1 MDQERATIWATI
13 IVVGTGLLWGFY
25 WIPVRE
31 LDALGLPGAWG
42 TLAIT
47 GAAALVL
54 VPFLARQPRV
64 FRRSDKGALAAIAL
78 GGAAFALYSIGFVY
92 GHVAIIIL
100 LWYLTP
106 VWSTL
111 IARFVMGWDTPGL
124 RLVAIGFG
132 LVGLIVMLSAGGEV
146 PLPQGIG
153 EWMALAAGFLWS
165 IATTGIRVRPK
176 VAPLEA
182 ALVFALGAALTS
194 AVLAPTLSA
203 APQDAQWTL
212 AALWALASGAL
223 FWGPAM
229 ALLLWATMQLDPARV
244 GILLMS
250 EVLVG
255 VASAAVI
262 AGETLNPTELIG
274 GALVVAAAVLEVWP
288 VKRRG

>member
-1 MDQERATIWATI
+1 MDQTRAANWASI
-13 IVVGTGLLWGFY
+13 IVVGTGLLWGLY

-31 LDALGLPGAWG
+31 LDGLGLPGAWG

-47 GAAALVL
+47 TAAALVL
-54 VPFLARQPRV
+54 APVIAVRRRGLW
-64 FRRSDKGALAAIAL
+64 RSDKGALAAIGL

-111 IARFVMGWDTPGL
+111 IARFIMGWDTPGL
-124 RLVAIGFG
+124 RLMAIVFG
-132 LVGLIVMLSAGGEV
+132 LVGLGIMLGAGGGL
-146 PLPQGIG
+146 PLPSGIG
-153 EWMALAAGFLWS
+153 EWMALTAGVLWA
-165 IATTGIRVRPK
+165 IATTGIRVRPRM
-176 VAPLEA
+176 APLEA
-182 ALVFALGAALTS
+182 AFVFALGAALTS
-194 AVLAPTLSA
+194 AVLAPALSA
-203 APQDAQWTL
+203 APQEAQWAA
-212 AALWALASGAL
+212 AALWAVGSGAL

-255 VASAAVI
+255 VASATVI
-262 AGETLNPTELIG
+262 AGETLSLTEVAG
-274 GALVVAAAVLEVWP
+274 GTLVVGAGVLEIWP
-288 VKRRG
+288 VKRRF